1 MRDRR
6 GSVREVEDVRMD
18 LRLAASGLPGLLG
31 AVECGGWSQGASCGG
46 RFLPVFSL
54 AHNASVVRPNRAEP
68 LEGAGRASPKN
79 RWDSG
84 AQTGALGISWEV
96 L

>member
-31 AVECGGWSQGASCGG
+31 AVECGGVKG
-46 RFLPVFSL
+46 LPVVAVFCLSL
-54 AHNASVVRPNRAEP
+54 VLHTMPVWLGQIEQNHLKGLVERR
-68 LEGAGRASPKN
+68 LRTAGIV
-79 RWDSG
+79 
-84 AQTGALGISWEV
+84 ALRRGH
-96 L
+96 